1 MCPNYDRDEHY
12 YTNWRPGWMQVLGG
26 SIKEILGHNVV
37 VMKTAVA
44 GALTRYQRPSLVVR
58 EDKDGMLTRGYLEK
72 VEA

>member
-1 MCPNYDRDEHY
+1 
-12 YTNWRPGWMQVLGG
+12 MQILGG

-44 GALTRYQRPSLVVR
+44 GAPTRYQRPSLVVR

>member
-1 MCPNYDRDEHY
+1 
-12 YTNWRPGWMQVLGG
+12 MQILGG